1 MNKAAAV
8 LFSGL
13 LLSACTTAQ
22 MNKPLTPQSLRSD
35 GEFISTGGYRF
46 GTLHDGRS
54 AQELLVLLSISGGG
68 KRSAAFG
75 YGVLK
80 GLRNFVIS
88 INGQERRLLDEIDMM
103 IAVSGGS
110 FPAA

>member
-1 MNKAAAV
+1 MNKTAAV

-13 LLSACTTAQ
+13 FLSACVTTQ

-46 GTLHDGRS
+46 ITLHEAGS
-54 AQELLVLLSISGGG
+54 APELLVLLSISGGG

-80 GLRNFVIS
+80 GLRNFVIRLE
-88 INGQERRLLDEIDMM
+88 GRERRLLDEIDMM
-103 IAVSGGS
+103 TAV
-110 FPAA
+110 